1 MTKYV
6 QNKKGGGLVINKK
19 RKTFYSHKNVCLPD
33 LPPKGCRDIY
43 PRKITPKI
51 LKGETLQYVTFS
63 NGVKRI
69 YRDKD
74 GSTEYGNVGILDP
87 SSVSYVNLFING
99 ILQPPILYQVNKGI
113 LTLTSQDVP
122 NPGVP
127 IILQFILIY
136 EP

>member
-1 MTKYV
+1 M
-6 QNKKGGGLVINKK
+6 
-19 RKTFYSHKNVCLPD
+19 CLSD

-43 PRKITPKI
+43 PRKITQKI

-74 GSTEYGNVGILDP
+74 GSREYGDVGILDP
-87 SSVSYVNLFING
+87 SSVSYINLFING
-99 ILQPPILYQVNKGI
+99 VLQPPILYQVNKGM
-113 LTLTSQDVP
+113 LVLKSQDVP
-122 NPGVP
+122 NQGIP

-136 EP
+136 DL